1 MKADSIKIIHYLL
14 KRGSE
19 PNLADNEGNTPM
31 HLATERDMLN
41 VVQLM
46 IGTRGGDPEQQ
57 NMQGYS
63 CLHIAARLGFLN
75 IAKCLRTY
83 SVEIEHL
90 RDNEQFTA
98 SHWANHNGHAEV
110 AAVLPEPK
118 EKTKEEY
125 YAYI

>member
-46 IGTRGGDPEQQ
+46 IGTRDGDPEQQ
-57 NMQGYS
+57 NM
-63 CLHIAARLGFLN
+63 
-75 IAKCLRTY
+75 
-83 SVEIEHL
+83 
-90 RDNEQFTA
+90 
-98 SHWANHNGHAEV
+98 
-110 AAVLPEPK
+110 
-118 EKTKEEY
+118 
-125 YAYI
+125 